1 MVRCNQAALLRVGA
15 EAVIS
20 HPGQRGSYAVSFDD
34 TPLIRPGMSGVTVNL
49 RVGSPAF
56 GWECDHGE
64 PGVSAEGR
72 DVSSHLALQVMA
84 CLGNPVLV
92 TSGEAAGARGV
103 VTGKHAFLLIDFG
116 PEDLARLS
124 PGDRLLVDTCGQGLV
139 LEDHPAVTARNLG
152 PELLLALP
160 LIELADG
167 CIEAAVVADL
177 PAEVMGAGIGM
188 SSEWANCD
196 VMLHA
201 PELVERLG
209 LCDLRLGDLVS
220 MQDQDHRFGR
230 SYRPG
235 WTSVG
240 VVVHA
245 LGPTPGHGVGVVT
258 LLTAPAEHLRARPA
272 PHSNLADLLELPK

>member
-1 MVRCNQAALLRVGA
+1 MVRCNQEALIQVAIGA
-15 EAVIS
+15 VVS
-20 HPGQRGSYAVSFDD
+20 HPSQRGSYSVAYDD

-64 PGVSAEGR
+64 PGVSAEGS
-72 DVSSHLALQVMA
+72 DPGSHLALQVMA
-84 CLGNPVLV
+84 CLGNRVRV
-92 TSGEAAGARGV
+92 TSGAAVGAWGV
-103 VTGKHAFLLIDFG
+103 VTGKHAYVLVDFAPG
-116 PEDLARLS
+116 PLSRLS
-124 PGDRLLVDTCGQGLV
+124 PGDHLVVESCGQGLI
-139 LEDHPAVTARNLG
+139 LEDHPQVVARNLS
-152 PELLLALP
+152 PELLARLP
-160 LIELADG
+160 LDTGADG
-167 CIEAAVVADL
+167 GLEVAVVAEL

-196 VMLHA
+196 VMLHDH
-201 PELVERLG
+201 EVVERLG
-209 LCDLRLGDLVS
+209 VTGLRLGDLVS

-258 LLTAPAEHLRARPA
+258 LLTGPAARLQGRLTQQ
-272 PHSNLADLLELPK
+272 SNLADYLDLPR